1 MIYGRRTIMRSF
13 LQILTAGA
21 VIASLLTAP
30 ALADTKIRFTLD
42 WIPGATH
49 GAFLI
54 AKQKGYYQEEGLD
67 VTIDPGKG
75 SAEVV
80 RQIAAGVYDIGFPDI
95 NVLMDFNAKNPEQS
109 FPAVMSGYEQAP
121 ASIFVLKSSGIEEPK
136 QLEGKKLG
144 SAAHDSTFKLFP
156 IFADING
163 IDMSSVQVEYID
175 PRLRE
180 ALLAQKSVDAI
191 PGQVFNSLLELKA
204 KGVPESE
211 IKYFMYKDY
220 GLELYSNSVAVS
232 PKFMKENPEAVRGF
246 IRATIKGIR
255 DLVKDPEDGVKAAL
269 AYEPLLNADI
279 ERERLRVAME
289 CCIITETILEEGYG
303 NFDHERLQKDIDLIS
318 DAYKLPRKPT
328 LDEMFDSS
336 FLPPQ
341 TERLVK

>member
-1 MIYGRRTIMRSF
+1 MRKF
-13 LQILTAGA
+13 LKMSCMGLVMAMLPI
-21 VIASLLTAP
+21 VS
-30 ALADTKIRFTLD
+30 ALADTKIRFSLD

-54 AKQKGYYQEEGLD
+54 AKQKGYYKQEGLD

-80 RQIAAGVYDIGFPDI
+80 RLIAAGVYDMGFPDI
-95 NVLMDFNAKNPEQS
+95 NVLMDFNAKNPKQS
-109 FPAVMSGYEQAP
+109 FPAVLNGYEQAP
-121 ASIFVLKSSGIEEPK
+121 AAIFVLKSSGIKEPK

-156 IFADING
+156 IFAEING
-163 IDMSSVQVEYID
+163 IDMSSIQIQYID

-180 ALLAQKSVDAI
+180 TLLAQKVVDAI
-191 PGQVFNSLLELKA
+191 PGQFFNSLLELKA

-211 IKYFMYKDY
+211 INYFMYKDY

-246 IRATIKGIR
+246 IRATIRGAR
-255 DLVKDPEDGVKAAL
+255 DLVKNPEDGVAAAL
-269 AYEPLLNADI
+269 AYEPLLDANI
-279 ERERLRVAME
+279 ERERLRAALE
-289 CCIITETILEEGYG
+289 CCIATNAVMTQGYG
-303 NFDHERLQKDIDLIS
+303 DFNRERLQKDIDLIS
-318 DAYKLPRKPT
+318 KAYKLPRKPS

-341 TERLVK
+341 NERLVN